1 MASFLQIED
10 GPPHPP
16 AQPFALWALGFRPLY
31 LAASLFATLS
41 VAAWA
46 ASFGTG
52 WLAGAAAMRDPLWHA
67 HEMIFG
73 FAFAVIVGFLFT
85 AVRNWTGQPTPAGA
99 PLAAI
104 VALWLAARV
113 LVFSPWPLAAAAA
126 DTAFALAAAWGIGVP
141 LVRGGNR
148 RNAFFVALLVGFG
161 AANFAFHLAMAG
173 VLELPARRFT
183 QLGLDLVLFVM
194 VVMGGRVIPMFTAN
208 ARQVRVRRLAWL
220 EPIALGSVLA
230 LLGAAV
236 AGLPPGAV
244 AACAALAAVAHAAR
258 MSLWRPWATA
268 GHPLLWI
275 LHASYAWIVVHL
287 ALRALAALDLVAA
300 GAATH
305 ALTIGAIGGLILGMM
320 TRTARGHTGRPL
332 QASAVETAAFAL
344 IQLAAAVRVFLP
356 LAAPAATLAAI
367 QMSGAIWCAA
377 FGLFA
382 AKFWPILTRARVD
395 GRPG

>member
-1 MASFLQIED
+1 MASLLHIED
-10 GPPHPP
+10 GPPKPP
-16 AQPFALWALGFRPLY
+16 ARPFALWALGFRPLY

-99 PLAAI
+99 RLASI

-126 DTAFALAAAWGIGVP
+126 DAAFALAAAWGIGVP
-141 LVRGGNR
+141 LVRSGNR
-148 RNAFFVALLVGFG
+148 RNAFFVALLIAFG
-161 AANFAFHLAMAG
+161 AANVAFHLAMAG

-183 QLGLDLVLFVM
+183 QLGLDLVLFVIA
-194 VVMGGRVIPMFTAN
+194 VMGGRVIPMFTAN

-220 EPIALGSVLA
+220 EPIALGSILA
-230 LLGAAV
+230 VLGATLAD
-236 AGLPPGAV
+236 LPPGAV
-244 AACAALAAVAHAAR
+244 AACAALAAAAHAAR

-268 GHPLLWI
+268 GHPILWI

-287 ALRALAALDLVAA
+287 ALRALAALDLVAP

-332 QASAVETAAFAL
+332 QASAAEAAAFVL
-344 IQLAAAVRVFLP
+344 VQFAAAVRVFLP
-356 LAAPAATLAAI
+356 LAAPASTLAAI
-367 QMSGAIWCAA
+367 QLSGALWCAA

>member
-1 MASFLQIED
+1 MASLLQIED
-10 GPPHPP
+10 GPPRPP
-16 AQPFALWALGFRPLY
+16 ARPFALWALGFRPLY
-31 LAASLFATLS
+31 LVAGLFAALS
-41 VAAWA
+41 IAVWA

-52 WLAGAAAMRDPLWHA
+52 WLSGSAALRDPLWHA

-85 AVRNWTGQPTPAGA
+85 AVRNWTGQPTPEGA
-99 PLAAI
+99 PLAAT
-104 VALWLAARV
+104 VALWLAARI
-113 LVFSPWPLAAAAA
+113 LLFTPWPLAAAAA
-126 DTAFALAAAWGIGVP
+126 DAAFALAAAWGIGMP
-141 LVRGGNR
+141 LYRSGNR
-148 RNAFFVALLVGFG
+148 RNAFFVLLLVAFG
-161 AANFAFHLAMAG
+161 AANVAFHLAMAG
-173 VLELPARRFT
+173 LLELPARRFT

-230 LLGAAV
+230 LLGASL
-236 AGLPPGAV
+236 AGLPPEAV
-244 AACAALAAVAHAAR
+244 AACAALAAAAHALR
-258 MSLWRPWATA
+258 ISFWRPWATIR
-268 GHPLLWI
+268 HPILWI

-300 GAATH
+300 STATH
-305 ALTIGAIGGLILGMM
+305 ALTVGAIGGLILGMM
-320 TRTARGHTGRPL
+320 TRTSRGHTGRPL
-332 QASAVETAAFAL
+332 QASAIETAAYAL

-367 QMSGAIWCAA
+367 EISGALWSVA
-377 FGLFA
+377 FGLFVL
-382 AKFWPILTRARVD
+382 KFWPILTRARLD